1 MIKPPRALSLTMR
14 RIALFCIAY
23 IAVTLALVVW
33 SRRIFVDQAWDVMDG
48 MAEVVAHES
57 ALLMN
62 DAINAFSE
70 HEIGPAELEDS
81 IRRLTEQSAT
91 VQYASIIGGDGRLIA
106 SNDPAADDLDIKS
119 LRDALERNHGSRIE
133 NLSAKSLKRGE
144 FRVDIPFSRAG
155 NTIALLRLDLTSK
168 SVASLYRSAYLVQL
182 VLSTV
187 GLVSIGALGLL
198 LHQEHERRRHRQ
210 ARLLADV
217 LSGVEEIDDVPDSS
231 LAPAL
236 EAADRLYTS
245 IAEGE
250 MRAKETRR
258 QLGQLDRALDVG
270 IVVTN
275 AAGDP
280 QIVGDRARE
289 LLGIE
294 ASEAAHF
301 EVETA
306 LQNLAPTVQRVL
318 ETGETSDVSTE
329 VPRSDG
335 SEWIDVRVLPFD
347 TADERAVLLQLRNRS
362 QVQALQQ
369 NLLDAARLRGLTR
382 LYLGV
387 AHDLRAPLNA
397 IALNLANLKH
407 SLTEADE
414 LASRQQD
421 LRTFEII
428 EEEFHRLQ
436 RSVEALL
443 QQTEPAR
450 DDEEEFDLRELIEKI
465 ERLVRPQARQQRLA
479 LEVTVPG
486 DRAVIRAQSDWVR
499 QAVLNLIVNAFDAT
513 PEGGRVT
520 LEVDVKPDVIEVII
534 SDTGSGIPDSVATRL
549 FEMYASTK
557 SSGSGIGLFVAR
569 TAVEACGG
577 SLELVRTG
585 TEGTAFRIR
594 LPKVEGNGIAKQ
606 T

>member
-1 MIKPPRALSLTMR
+1 MR

-33 SRRIFVDQAWDVMDG
+33 SRRMFVDQAWDVMDG